1 MSLWKDV
8 DGYEGLYIVSDEG
21 EVISLPRE
29 VHTKN
34 GSGEMTAHRKA
45 RKLKPYLRGNEGLMY
60 EAVALTK
67 DGKTVGHSV
76 HRLVAKAFIPNPDD
90 LPEVNHKDKDTT
102 NNCVENLEWCT
113 RQYNIEYSKNKR
125 VGQYIDGEKVAEYKS
140 IAYASKMTGILS
152 TSITNALTGWSKT
165 AGGYEWKYEGS
176 EDLSL

>member
-29 VHTKN
+29 VHTRN

-67 DGKTVGHSV
+67 DGETVGHSV
-76 HRLVAKAFIPNPDD
+76 HRLVAKAFIPNPDN

-140 IAYASKMTGILS
+140 IVYASKMTGIS
-152 TSITNALTGWSKT
+152 RTNITNALTGWSKT
-165 AGGYEWKYEGS
+165 AGGYEWRYEGS